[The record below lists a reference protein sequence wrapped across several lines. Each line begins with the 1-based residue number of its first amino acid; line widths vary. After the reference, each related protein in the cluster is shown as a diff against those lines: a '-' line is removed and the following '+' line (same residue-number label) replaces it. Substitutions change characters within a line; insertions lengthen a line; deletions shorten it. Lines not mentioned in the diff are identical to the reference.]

1 MPPFNARLPEWEV
14 LGAGESIAGNGGSQ
28 PATVPPEATIVHMAA
43 EGGVAYYQFGDGI
56 ASVLSGGFIPENG
69 RVIEGTIRNLG
80 RDGLV
85 TFAAVGVTLHLLYY
99 RENRGH

>member
-28 PATVPPEATIVHMAA
+28 AADVPEEATIVHMAS
-43 EGGVAYYQFGDGI
+43 EGGPSYYQFGAGI
-56 ASVLSGGFIPENG
+56 ATTLSAGFIPESG
-69 RVIEGTIRNLG
+69 RVIEGTIRDLG
-80 RDGLV
+80 RNGLV
-85 TFAAVGVTLHLLYY
+85 THGAVGVFTHIIYY

>member
-28 PATVPPEATIVHMAA
+28 AATVPPDATIVHMAA
-43 EGGVAYYQFGDGI
+43 EGGVAYYQFGGGF
-56 ASVLSGGFIPENG
+56 ASALSAGFIPQNG
-69 RVIEGTIRNLG
+69 RVIEGTIRDLG
-80 RDGLV
+80 ADGLV
-85 TFAAVGVTLHLLYY
+85 TFAAVGVTLHIQYY